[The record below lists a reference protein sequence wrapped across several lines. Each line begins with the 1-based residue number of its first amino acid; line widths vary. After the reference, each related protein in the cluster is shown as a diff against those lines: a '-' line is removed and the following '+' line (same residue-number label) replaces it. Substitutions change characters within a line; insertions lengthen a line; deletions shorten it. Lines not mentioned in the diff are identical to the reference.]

1 MSDELYDYFLPKVG
15 TLKDAENRVSK
26 ADQEEYAK
34 RIADERLSAQLQ
46 RAHNLLKQKGERT
59 KIILYT
65 LLDLTDRNDIA
76 KGLEAAF
83 KTYEEIKR
91 AEFNIEVQHTG

>member
-1 MSDELYDYFLPKVG
+1 M
-15 TLKDAENRVSK
+15 KDAENRVSK

-91 AEFNIEVQHTG
+91 